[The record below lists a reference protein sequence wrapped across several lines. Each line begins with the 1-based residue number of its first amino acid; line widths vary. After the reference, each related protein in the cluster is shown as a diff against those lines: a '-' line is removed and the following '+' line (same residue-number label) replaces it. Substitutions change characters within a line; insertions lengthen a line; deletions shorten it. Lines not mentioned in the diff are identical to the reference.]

1 MRNITDKVLQP
12 SYYNGSIVK
21 ITSPVNLSP
30 TALDTEGERVPT
42 VLVVDDE
49 PIVRNM
55 VRLALS
61 AEGYMVLDATGA
73 AELAALCLN
82 LGEEQIDLL
91 IIDHGLKPDNGRVIA
106 ESLVRFTPVPKVLI
120 ISGSIFNTV
129 QDEDGIPPG
138 SSFLQKPF
146 TPQQLLSTVAAL
158 LFPSTH

>member
-1 MRNITDKVLQP
+1 MASRNMRNITDNVSQP

-30 TALDTEGERVPT
+30 TALDIEGERVPT

-73 AELAALCLN
+73 AELAALCHN

-91 IIDHGLKPDNGRVIA
+91 IIDHGLNRIMGV
-106 ESLVRFTPVPKVLI
+106 
-120 ISGSIFNTV
+120 
-129 QDEDGIPPG
+129 
-138 SSFLQKPF
+138 
-146 TPQQLLSTVAAL
+146 
-158 LFPSTH
+158 